1 MEFHMVKTQSFSM
14 LGLKD
19 RTGHSLIS
27 PSGPGQ
33 RSLAIPWSIPQGAH
47 PAYSSGFTQTF
58 LKAHIVILV
67 LHIVLIFKLILKS
80 KNCLVI
86 SYLDFWSLN
95 KCETMKNEIH

>member
-1 MEFHMVKTQSFSM
+1 M

-33 RSLAIPWSIPQGAH
+33 RSLVIAWSISQAAH
-47 PAYSSGFTQTF
+47 PAYGHSSGFTQTF
-58 LKAHIVILV
+58 LKTDIVI
-67 LHIVLIFKLILKS
+67 IVLDTVVIFKLFLIS

-86 SYLDFWSLN
+86 LRLDFWS
-95 KCETMKNEIH
+95 CP